1 MYEMGSYL
9 NTASVVEVPEKGLPL
24 MRTPIVCCQHLDF
37 NFIRQ
42 GLEEE
47 LRGED
52 EPDAEQ
58 LGVSHGEEG
67 PVQRGREP

>member
-1 MYEMGSYL
+1 
-9 NTASVVEVPEKGLPL
+9 
-24 MRTPIVCCQHLDF
+24 LDF
-37 NFIRQ
+37 NFIRR

-47 LRGED
+47 LREED